1 MQLFIVML
9 YVIMLS
15 DTMLSFSLSVIMEL
29 HNEKCCYAAFR
40 HAECRYSECHYAEC
54 RYAECRCS
62 ECDSGS
68 VIMRSDVMLL
78 YTIQNVNNGSVLEYN
93 CDSDSECHCFSIILS
108 ASMLSVVILSV
119 LAQ

>member
-15 DTMLSFSLSVIMEL
+15 DTMLSVSLSDMMEL

-40 HAECRYSECHYAEC
+40 HAECRYAE
-54 RYAECRCS
+54 RRCS

-68 VIMRSDVMLL
+68 VIVRSDVMLL
-78 YTIQNVNNGSVLEYN
+78 YTIKNGNNGSVLEYN
-93 CDSDSECHCFSIILS
+93 CDSDSECHCFSIIVS
-108 ASMLSVVILSV
+108 ASMMSMMSVVILSV
-119 LAQ
+119 VAP